1 MQMDERD
8 CTFMSVSEEIVA
20 NWRLRL
26 QSDYPEQDQGVQNS
40 LIQWLLG
47 EEISRF
53 DTMTADDLQI
63 ASQAI
68 EYRYRILQQRYWGVG
83 PERAYQHLIKRL
95 SSLFLIRSKVRTWIA
110 LSRDRH
116 RTVVDVLQEVIQEM
130 LQSDRHL
137 AQQITWISRCTRNSR
152 LRNLL
157 MLASLEEY
165 SLRPIRNQPL
175 IIYRFVNHLRR
186 SQKGGMT
193 QVPAGEL
200 VRLVSDEIA
209 GDDSDSTLSL
219 LDTEAIA
226 SFHEEASQLEQQT
239 LRDQVKR
246 NFLGY
251 LSRSLDQTAAQ
262 WLELHLKGYSQ
273 EVIAERLD
281 LPVQQVYRLREK
293 VSYHAIRVFTLRE
306 QPDLVFSWLKTSL
319 QEHNFGLTPSQW
331 DQFWA
336 SRTPPEQKLLEG
348 FKVGQAVDDIAQ
360 TLKLKPKQVQAQW
373 AQLYLDAQALRTKGD
388 ST

>member
-1 MQMDERD
+1 
-8 CTFMSVSEEIVA
+8 MSVSKKIVE

-26 QSDYPEQDQGVQNS
+26 QSDYPDQEQSVQNS
-40 LIQWLLG
+40 IIQWLLG
-47 EEISRF
+47 EETNRF
-53 DTMTADDLQI
+53 DEMSADDLQI
-63 ASQAI
+63 ACQAI

-83 PERAYQHLIKRL
+83 PEKAYQQLIKRL

-137 AQQITWISRCTRNSR
+137 AQQVAWIGRCTRNPR

-193 QVPAGEL
+193 QVPTKEL

-209 GDDSDSTLSL
+209 GDNSDTTLSL
-219 LDTEAIA
+219 LDTEAI
-226 SFHEEASQLEQQT
+226 SNYQEEANLVEQQT
-239 LRDQVKR
+239 LREQVKR

-251 LSRSLDQTAAQ
+251 LSRSLDETAVQ

-273 EVIAERLD
+273 EAIAERLN

-331 DQFWA
+331 AQFLA
-336 SRTPPEQKLLEG
+336 GRSAQERRLLEA
-348 FKVGQAVDDIAQ
+348 FKAGQGIDEIAQ
-360 TLKLKPKQVQAQW
+360 TLKLKPKQVQTHW
-373 AQLYLDAQALRTKGD
+373 AQLYLDAQALRTKGE
-388 ST
+388 

>member
-1 MQMDERD
+1 
-8 CTFMSVSEEIVA
+8 MSASEKITE

-26 QSDYPEQDQGVQNS
+26 QTDYPNQEQAAHKGVV
-40 LIQWLLG
+40 QWLLG
-47 EEISRF
+47 EDVQRF
-53 DTMTADDLQI
+53 DAMSADELQI
-63 ASQAI
+63 ACQAI
-68 EYRYRILQQRYWGVG
+68 EYRYSILQQRYWGVG
-83 PERAYQHLIKRL
+83 PERAYERLIKRL

-137 AQQITWISRCTRNSR
+137 AQQIAWIAQCTRNPR
-152 LRNLL
+152 LRNLF

-165 SLRPIRNQPL
+165 CLRPIRNQPL

-193 QVPAGEL
+193 QVPSGEL
-200 VRLVSDEIA
+200 VRLVSDEIS
-209 GDDSDSTLSL
+209 GDDSESTLSL
-219 LDTEAIA
+219 LDVEAVNNY
-226 SFHEEASQLEQQT
+226 HQEANLIDQQT
-239 LRDQVKR
+239 LREQVKR

-251 LSRSLDQTAAQ
+251 LSRSLDDTAVQ

-273 EVIAERLD
+273 EVIAEQLN
-281 LPVQQVYRLREK
+281 LPIQQVYRLREK

-319 QEHNFGLTPSQW
+319 REHNFGLTPSQW
-331 DQFWA
+331 TQFF
-336 SRTPPEQKLLEG
+336 SQRTEQERKLLEE
-348 FKVGQAVDDIAQ
+348 FKTGKSLDEIAQ
-360 TLKLKPKQVQAQW
+360 GLKLKPKQLQTQW
-373 AQLYLDAQALRTKGD
+373 AQLYLDAQALRTRNELP
-388 ST
+388 

>member
-1 MQMDERD
+1 
-8 CTFMSVSEEIVA
+8 MSVADEIVE

-26 QSDYPEQDQGVQNS
+26 QSDYPDQEQVVQNS
-40 LIQWLLG
+40 VVNWLLG
-47 EEISRF
+47 EDVSRF
-53 DTMTADDLQI
+53 NEMSADDLKI
-63 ASQAI
+63 ACQAI
-68 EYRYRILQQRYWGVG
+68 EYRYKILQQRYWGVG

-95 SSLFLIRSKVRTWIA
+95 SSLFLIRSKVKTWIA

-137 AQQITWISRCTRNSR
+137 AQQINWIGQCSRNSR
-152 LRNLL
+152 VRNLL

-165 SLRPIRNQPL
+165 CLRPIRNQPL

-200 VRLVSDEIA
+200 VRLVSDEIS
-209 GDDSDSTLSL
+209 GEDSETSLSL
-219 LDTEAIA
+219 LDIEALNSYQEQTGLI
-226 SFHEEASQLEQQT
+226 EQQT
-239 LRDQVKR
+239 LREQVKQS
-246 NFLGY
+246 FLGY
-251 LSRSLDQTAAQ
+251 LSRSLDETAVQ

-273 EVIAERLD
+273 EVIADRLK
-281 LPVQQVYRLREK
+281 LPIQQVYRLREK

-306 QPDLVFSWLKTSL
+306 QSDLVFSWLKTSL
-319 QEHNFGLTPSQW
+319 LEHNFGLRPFLW
-331 DQFWA
+331 EQFWD
-336 SRTPPEQKLLEG
+336 SRTAQEKRLLEE
-348 FKVGQAVDDIAQ
+348 FKGGKSAEEIAQ
-360 TLKLKPKQVQAQW
+360 ILKMKPKQVQTQW
-373 AQLYLDAQALRTKGD
+373 AQLYLEAQALRTKGD

>member
-1 MQMDERD
+1 
-8 CTFMSVSEEIVA
+8 MSVSEKIVE

-26 QSDYPEQDQGVQNS
+26 QTDYPEQDQTVQNG
-40 LIQWLLG
+40 IVQWLLG
-47 EEISRF
+47 DETSRF
-53 DTMTADDLQI
+53 EQMSAAELQI
-63 ASQAI
+63 ACQAV
-68 EYRYRILQQRYWGVG
+68 EYRYRILQQRYWGIG

-95 SSLFLIRSKVRTWIA
+95 GSLFLIRSKVRTWIA
-110 LSRDRH
+110 LSRDRQ

-137 AQQITWISRCTRNSR
+137 AQQISWIGTCTRNAR

-165 SLRPIRNQPL
+165 CLRPIRNQPL
-175 IIYRFVNHLRR
+175 IIYRFVNYLRR
-186 SQKGGMT
+186 SQRGGMT

-209 GDDSDSTLSL
+209 GDDSDTALSL
-219 LDTEAIA
+219 LDLEAV
-226 SFHEEASQLEQQT
+226 SSYHEEASLSEQQA
-239 LRDQVKR
+239 LREQVKR
-246 NFLGY
+246 DFLAY
-251 LSRSLDQTAAQ
+251 LSRSLDETAVH

-273 EVIAERLD
+273 EAIAAHLK
-281 LPVQQVYRLREK
+281 LPIQQIYRLREK

-331 DQFWA
+331 EQFLA
-336 SRTPPEQKLLEG
+336 SRTTEERKLLEA
-348 FKVGQAVDDIAQ
+348 FKVGQSTDWVAEA
-360 TLKLKPKQVQAQW
+360 LNLKPKQIQTLW
-373 AQLYLDAQALRTKGD
+373 AQLYLDAQTIRTKGNPPL
-388 ST
+388 